1 MGYFRGA
8 CPERGRR
15 AQHRRSPWRR
25 TPHPAKPQG
34 PGQRRSLVTLG
45 DRIVTTGQ
53 DQTTKVWDATTGDEL
68 LVLSGFDGPVTFVLW
83 SADGTRLITHSNDGL
98 GRVWDASASSPTY
111 GEALVTF
118 TGHTSSVWR
127 MSWSPA
133 GDRLLTGCMDGTAR
147 VWDINSGVE
156 LVRYAIGGMTDE
168 ADWSP
173 DGTRIVVAHYDGTAR
188 VFPAWQTTQEL
199 IDYAKECCVVREL
212 TDDERQQ
219 FGLRSRQG
227 N

>member
-1 MGYFRGA
+1 
-8 CPERGRR
+8 
-15 AQHRRSPWRR
+15 
-25 TPHPAKPQG
+25 
-34 PGQRRSLVTLG
+34 
-45 DRIVTTGQ
+45 
-53 DQTTKVWDATTGDEL
+53 
-68 LVLSGFDGPVTFVLW
+68 
-83 SADGTRLITHSNDGL
+83 
-98 GRVWDASASSPTY
+98 
-111 GEALVTF
+111 
-118 TGHTSSVWR
+118 
-127 MSWSPA
+127 
-133 GDRLLTGCMDGTAR
+133 MDGTAR